1 MLCCS
6 GAGSNDDVVHDE
18 VTKLV
23 ETVKGQIVGAGDA
36 QMDRSVEQYDTEV
49 LGGINEGGE
58 LTNNEFLILNKLSGA
73 MRVHE

>member
-1 MLCCS
+1 
-6 GAGSNDDVVHDE
+6 VVRDE
-18 VTKLV
+18 VAKSV
-23 ETVKGQIVGAGDA
+23 ETVKGQVVGAGDA